1 MTKDFCCNLSPQSN
15 TSLRNWQFFSTSKKQ
30 GWRRHLRRL
39 HSDDAETCQPSS
51 SPPRPSSRQ
60 ADSGVGGR
68 QTGDNLGLSQQAQS
82 HLDFSRHLV
91 VTYFPRLG
99 QLRKSECQI
108 TSLQIFRGS
117 ILSKTKKCQKEKKRN
132 KEEVRLVKAL
142 DKLPQYLPKLLKQ
155 KNAKI
160 SNIRIK
166 CFQCL
171 TEVTHSV
178 RVLT

>member
-1 MTKDFCCNLSPQSN
+1 MWDLGEDLSPLLSNSWHIHHSEFYQWSLLFRPTKTQLKSWRWIRPDSAVTKRRIFCCNLSPQSN
-15 TSLRNWQFFSTSKKQ
+15 TSLRNWQFFSKSKKQ

-91 VTYFPRLG
+91 VTYFPCLG

-108 TSLQIFRGS
+108 TSL
-117 ILSKTKKCQKEKKRN
+117 
-132 KEEVRLVKAL
+132 
-142 DKLPQYLPKLLKQ
+142 
-155 KNAKI
+155 
-160 SNIRIK
+160 
-166 CFQCL
+166 
-171 TEVTHSV
+171 
-178 RVLT
+178 